1 MLRKFC
7 SFVVAKN
14 THWRGK
20 HWTLWPYAGLYS
32 SVCLE
37 MNALKDS
44 TVERLY
50 SLSSP
55 SSMSHWPL
63 TCSMDSLLPTSPLEK
78 ELLYHLI
85 PSFLMSVVFPMPS
98 GPESVRA

>member
-1 MLRKFC
+1 MRKFC
-7 SFVVAKN
+7 SLVVAKN

-20 HWTLWPYAGLYS
+20 HWTLCPYAGLYS

-37 MNALKDS
+37 MKALKDS

-55 SSMSHWPL
+55 SSMSHRPL
-63 TCSMDSLLPTSPLEK
+63 TCSMACLSPTSLEEK
-78 ELLYHLI
+78 LSSNHWPPMRRMIWLL
-85 PSFLMSVVFPMPS
+85 PMPS
-98 GPESVRA
+98 GPESVRT